1 MKVPLPNDKR
11 YSYET
16 IICPSYFTSVSVG
29 IIVTVF
35 PQPQVT
41 ATGKAKVEWLVSETS
56 DNDNGFRRVY
66 GPSEM
71 VFPRDLG
78 SHDGYQ
84 TEWWYYTGNVE
95 TALGRPFGFQLT
107 IFRRAL
113 TPSTATVAKEQSSN
127 WRSNQVYFAHF
138 TISDVEKQSFYPAE
152 RFSRGA
158 AGLAGAQ
165 GSPYRVWL
173 EDWSATELAPG
184 EVQLVA
190 KTDEVALNLILQETL
205 PPILQGD
212 RGYSVK
218 GSELGNASIY
228 YSIVQQQT
236 QGTITVGDETFEVT
250 GMTWKDH
257 EYSTS
262 SLSPGTIGWDW
273 FSLQFNQGTSLMLY
287 LLRRE
292 DGSISPNSS
301 ATFISVDGMVQPLN
315 SQDWQLQVLD
325 TWKSTTSQGEY
336 PCQWQLSIPKL
347 GLTLT
352 GRPLIANQELNLST
366 VYWEGAVEFQGYQAQ
381 TPVQAKGYVEM
392 TGYAQRLD
400 QVL

>member
-1 MKVPLPNDKR
+1 MKRLSVFV
-11 YSYET
+11 
-16 IICPSYFTSVSVG
+16 IILAVSVG
-29 IIVTVF
+29 VIVTLLT
-35 PQPQVT
+35 QPQVT
-41 ATGKAKVEWLVSETS
+41 ATGKANVEWLVSETS
-56 DNDNGFRRVY
+56 DTDNRFSRVY
-66 GPSEM
+66 SPTEM

-95 TALGRPFGFQLT
+95 TTSDRPFGFQFT

-113 TPSTATVAKEQSSN
+113 TPPTATIATEQSSN

-165 GSPYRVWL
+165 GNPYRIWL

-184 EVQLVA
+184 KVQLVA
-190 KTDEVALNLILQETL
+190 KTDDVALNLMLQETL

-212 RGYSVK
+212 HGYSVK
-218 GSELGNASIY
+218 GPELGNASTY

-236 QGTITVGDETFEVT
+236 QGTITVGEEIFAVT
-250 GMTWKDH
+250 GLTWKDH

-273 FSLQFNQGTSLMLY
+273 FSLQFDQGTSLMLY

-292 DGSISPNSS
+292 DGSIAPDSS
-301 ATFISVDGMVQPLN
+301 GTFISADGTVQPLD

-325 TWKSTTSQGEY
+325 TWKSPTSQAEY
-336 PCQWQLSIPKL
+336 PCQWHLSIPKL

-352 GRPLIANQELNLST
+352 GKPLMANQELNLST
-366 VYWEGAVEFQGYQAQ
+366 VYWEGAVNFQGYQAQ

>member
-1 MKVPLPNDKR
+1 MKRLSILVILLA
-11 YSYET
+11 
-16 IICPSYFTSVSVG
+16 VSVG

-35 PQPQVT
+35 PQPQIT
-41 ATGKAKVEWLVSETS
+41 ATGKANVEWLTSETS
-56 DNDNGFRRVY
+56 DTDNGFSRVY
-66 GPSEM
+66 GPTEM

-84 TEWWYYTGNVE
+84 TEWWYYTGNME
-95 TALGRPFGFQLT
+95 TASGRPFGFQLT
-107 IFRRAL
+107 IFRRSLKPLA
-113 TPSTATVAKEQSSN
+113 ATVAREQSSN
-127 WRSNQVYFAHF
+127 WRSNQIYFAHF

-165 GSPYRVWL
+165 SSPYRVWL

-184 EVQLVA
+184 KVQLVA
-190 KTDEVALNLILQETL
+190 KTEDVALNLMLQETL

-212 RGYSVK
+212 RGYSAK
-218 GSELGNASIY
+218 GPELGNASTY

-236 QGTITVGDETFEVT
+236 QGTITVGEETFEVT
-250 GMTWKDH
+250 GLTWKDH

-273 FSLQFNQGTSLMLY
+273 FSLQLDQGTSLMLY

-301 ATFISVDGMVQPLN
+301 GTFVSADGTVQSIDN
-315 SQDWQLQVLD
+315 QDWKLQVLD
-325 TWKSTTSQGEY
+325 TWKSSTSKAEY

-347 GLTLT
+347 DLTLT
-352 GRPLIANQELNLST
+352 GKPLINNQELNLST
-366 VYWEGAVEFQGYQAQ
+366 IYWEGAVDFQGYQAQ
-381 TPVQAKGYVEM
+381 IPVKAKGYVEM